1 MRRGSWVVCCLV
13 VVVGFTTLRSEEKA
27 ESTGVLGI
35 SNIYREEPSFK
46 PYGQSYKRAREMSD
60 YLTSIG
66 KGYEEFGEEK
76 DFVRYTE
83 RVEAFSANVGDP
95 FERAYFLMT
104 AGKKA
109 VQIGLDLKDA
119 KNDLHKEWIAYGESL
134 SRRTIVQA
142 QVAQVES
149 QLLIAE
155 AFYNIAKAC
164 DDDESRKGMRIK
176 AYQEMADVV
185 VDMLEIQDYVHH
197 GGANKYKWRMYED
210 ALFALL
216 RELPQEELA
225 ELAIDPK
232 YYERALSTQYYRS
245 KRAKVMS
252 PLAQFNVNR
261 LAYWMETIGESSLV
275 SEEEKGVLAE
285 AVDVVENWE
294 ERMSAKYRQGA
305 EEKVPAPPEHPF
317 GTR

>member
-1 MRRGSWVVCCLV
+1 MHRGSWVVCCLL
-13 VVVGFTTLRSEEKA
+13 VVVGLTTLRSEEKV

-35 SNIYREEPSFK
+35 SNIYRKEPSFK
-46 PYGQSYKRAREMSD
+46 PYGQSHKRADEISD

-83 RVEAFSANVGDP
+83 RVEAFSANVGGP
-95 FERAYFLMT
+95 FERALFLMS

-119 KNDLHKEWIAYGESL
+119 KNDLHKKWIAYGESL

-164 DDDESRKGMRIK
+164 EDDESREDMRIK

-185 VDMLEIQDYVHH
+185 VDIREIQDYVYH
-197 GGANKYKWRMYED
+197 GGANKYKWRLYED
-210 ALFALL
+210 ALFSLL
-216 RELPQEELA
+216 RELPQGELA

-232 YYERALSTQYYRS
+232 YYERALRTEYYRS
-245 KRAKVMS
+245 KRAKVVS
-252 PLAQFNVNR
+252 PLLKFNVN
-261 LAYWMETIGESSLV
+261 LLVYWIETIGGSSLV
-275 SEEEKGVLAE
+275 SEEEKDVLTE
-285 AVDVVENWE
+285 AVGVVEDWE
-294 ERMSAKYRQGA
+294 ERVSAEYRQGV
-305 EEKVPAPPEHPF
+305 EKKVPAPPEDPF